1 MFCAGF
7 ARADITV
14 FEPGTPMQG
23 WAMPHNQALRVG
35 TPLYV
40 RAAVFERDGA
50 KFAYVCADLNM
61 ISWALRRGVLAALA
75 REVGRG
81 LGAHNLMLTATHT
94 HSAPGGLSQYLMFN
108 AASFGFSP
116 RVWSAVVDGV
126 LRAITAADDAR
137 EPATLRLG
145 QAEIPASEPV
155 AFNRS
160 LPAYR
165 NNRDVGADERASLVT
180 AVNRGTLTLRAD
192 DVRGR
197 TLGVINWFGV
207 HATNVHADGTALHG
221 DNKGLAAM
229 QWEREAAG
237 EPDARPGFVAIF
249 AQTCPGDV
257 QPNFRFDRRRGL
269 LVGAADDD
277 HVSAAANADIQVRH
291 ARAAHVAALSSAPLD
306 GPIRARALRVDMGAV
321 EVDAA
326 DAGRRGART
335 SPAQIGLGQATGN
348 HEGPGPL
355 LALEPWLWRYAALR
369 RRLRPDGDCKPG
381 FLEVGR
387 GVAGR
392 VLGSL
397 STRAALPLVAPFEP
411 MIGFANAAH
420 RAGALGDDEP
430 WAPNVLPLQLVEL
443 GGLVL
448 AAVPAEPTVSAGRR
462 LRATLAE
469 ALSAR
474 ARPGEAAPRAIVI
487 NGYANAYSGYLA
499 TYEEYLVQ
507 EYEGAATQFGPHTL
521 AAYQTMFRRLAHAP
535 AASDPCADEP
545 GPAPDRFDPA
555 ALIRQRV
562 AGRRGV
568 KGPGSG
574 AGVPAPAHL
583 QHLRAFS
590 PTIDMRM
597 FAADMS

>member
-1 MFCAGF
+1 
-7 ARADITV
+7 
-14 FEPGTPMQG
+14 
-23 WAMPHNQALRVG
+23 
-35 TPLYV
+35 
-40 RAAVFERDGA
+40 
-50 KFAYVCADLNM
+50 
-61 ISWALRRGVLAALA
+61 
-75 REVGRG
+75 
-81 LGAHNLMLTATHT
+81 
-94 HSAPGGLSQYLMFN
+94 
-108 AASFGFSP
+108 
-116 RVWSAVVDGV
+116 
-126 LRAITAADDAR
+126 
-137 EPATLRLG
+137 
-145 QAEIPASEPV
+145 
-155 AFNRS
+155 
-160 LPAYR
+160 
-165 NNRDVGADERASLVT
+165 
-180 AVNRGTLTLRAD
+180 
-192 DVRGR
+192 
-197 TLGVINWFGV
+197 
-207 HATNVHADGTALHG
+207 
-221 DNKGLAAM
+221 
-229 QWEREAAG
+229 
-237 EPDARPGFVAIF
+237 
-249 AQTCPGDV
+249 
-257 QPNFRFDRRRGL
+257 
-269 LVGAADDD
+269 
-277 HVSAAANADIQVRH
+277 
-291 ARAAHVAALSSAPLD
+291 
-306 GPIRARALRVDMGAV
+306 
-321 EVDAA
+321 
-326 DAGRRGART
+326 
-335 SPAQIGLGQATGN
+335 
-348 HEGPGPL
+348 
-355 LALEPWLWRYAALR
+355 
-369 RRLRPDGDCKPG
+369 
-381 FLEVGR
+381 
-387 GVAGR
+387 

-411 MIGFANAAH
+411 MIGFAHAAH